1 MKLQHCTLMT
11 VKLKGATRAN
21 TSMDVIGL
29 KQNSN
34 PIQSRVLT
42 KVVETELRFIDIT
55 KADPHHLTWS

>member
-1 MKLQHCTLMT
+1 MKLHNCTLTT

-21 TSMDVIGL
+21 TSMVVIGL
-29 KQNSN
+29 KQNNN
-34 PIQSRVLT
+34 PIHSRVLT

>member
-1 MKLQHCTLMT
+1 MT

-21 TSMDVIGL
+21 TSMAVIGL

-42 KVVETELRFIDIT
+42 KVVETELRLIDIT